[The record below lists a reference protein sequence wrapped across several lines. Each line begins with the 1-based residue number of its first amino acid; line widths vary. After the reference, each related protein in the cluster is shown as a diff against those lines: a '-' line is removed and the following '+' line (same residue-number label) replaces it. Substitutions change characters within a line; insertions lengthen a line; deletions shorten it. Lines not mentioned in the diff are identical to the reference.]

1 MLKALKLQHVLRATV
16 KFKTCTKCKQLKGL
30 GCFPMQSSNK
40 DGRHTHCKSCRSAYY
55 SSIYNSEKRK
65 EKYLSNHAQEK
76 QNRREYY
83 RQNTGAYFVNKARRR
98 ARLLQ
103 ATPKWYDAF
112 DDFVLSEAYDLCKLR
127 ESITGTK
134 WEVDHVVPL
143 QGKTVSGL
151 HWHKNWEVIPRYNN
165 RSKGNRI

>member
-1 MLKALKLQHVLRATV
+1 VKYKSCCICKEEKALSLFNKRGG
-16 KFKTCTKCKQLKGL
+16 KEPGYRSFCKQ
-30 GCFPMQSSNK
+30 CQADK
-40 DGRHTHCKSCRSAYY
+40 DAAR
-55 SSIYNSEKRK
+55 YNPQKRK

-103 ATPKWYDAF
+103 ATPKWYDVF